1 PSNYITNLGLGYSI
15 AIALGFLVLLPTILL
30 TSYIYCRHRR
40 RSPVRSAPPSS
51 VRSAPPSSDDI
62 ILPRVIF
69 VVEDDDDDARD
80 GENSASAVG
89 LDPAVINSYPRF
101 SKDVAAAAAFG
112 GNGSGVDA
120 MCSICLSEYKDL
132 EMMRMMPECR
142 HFFHMWCLDD

>member
-1 PSNYITNLGLGYSI
+1 PPSNYITNLGLGYSI

-40 RSPVRSAPPSS
+40 RCCRHRRRSP

-101 SKDVAAAAAFG
+101 SK

>member
-1 PSNYITNLGLGYSI
+1 PPPSNYITNLGLGYSI

-51 VRSAPPSSDDI
+51 APPSSDDI

-69 VVEDDDDDARD
+69 VVEDDDDDAR
-80 GENSASAVG
+80 
-89 LDPAVINSYPRF
+89 VINSYPRF

>member
-1 PSNYITNLGLGYSI
+1 PPPSNYITNLGLGYSI

-51 VRSAPPSSDDI
+51 DDIILPRVIFVDI

-101 SKDVAAAAAFG
+101 SK